1 MLLYYELRF
10 YGKKSIPMLNFFFL
24 SLTTVFLSLYSF
36 STDTLK
42 IEKEI
47 YNQINTYR
55 TKIGKSK
62 LTYSSENVKSC
73 RNHSLYMGTN
83 WILVHVS
90 SLEEVNARAEIIQ
103 LNTTMNQNEIQA
115 AKSVLDIFI
124 KSLPHKKIIES
135 DFKEISVGVYT
146 TADEDLWVTV
156 RFY

>member
-1 MLLYYELRF
+1 
-10 YGKKSIPMLNFFFL
+10 
-24 SLTTVFLSLYSF
+24 
-36 STDTLK
+36 
-42 IEKEI
+42 
-47 YNQINTYR
+47 
-55 TKIGKSK
+55 
-62 LTYSSENVKSC
+62 
-73 RNHSLYMGTN
+73 MGTN

-135 DFKEISVGVYT
+135 DFKEISIGVFL
-146 TADEDLWVTV
+146 TADDDLWVTV

>member
-1 MLLYYELRF
+1 MLAV
-10 YGKKSIPMLNFFFL
+10 M
-24 SLTTVFLSLYSF
+24 YSF
-36 STDTLK
+36 SAHSIDTLK
-42 IEKEI
+42 LEQAIF
-47 YNQINTYR
+47 NQINQYR
-55 TKIGKSK
+55 VNNGLPKC
-62 LTYSSENVKSC
+62 TYSAQQVRLC

-135 DFKEISVGVYT
+135 DFKEISVGIYIT
-146 TADEDLWVTV
+146 SDDDLWVTV